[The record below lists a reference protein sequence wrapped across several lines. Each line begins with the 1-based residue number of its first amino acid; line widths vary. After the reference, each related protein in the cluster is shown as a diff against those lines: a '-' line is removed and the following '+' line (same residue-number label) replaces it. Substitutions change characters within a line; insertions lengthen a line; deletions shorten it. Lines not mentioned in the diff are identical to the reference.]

1 LQTYFNVY
9 IKKHSFLILDSY
21 IKTNGVSQ
29 SSTVYI
35 YSASLALD
43 KNHGTF
49 QHTTINVNG
58 WWKVEFIST
67 VFISQ
72 VEIINREDC
81 CQSVGDNLDIITT
94 FTAKGQTHH
103 TVCTNTGILGAG
115 KTLNCYRFAD
125 EMKIYK
131 HDGGHIHVAEVYI
144 YGLLVNTW

>member
-1 LQTYFNVY
+1 
-9 IKKHSFLILDSY
+9 LDSY

-67 VFISQ
+67 VFISR
-72 VEIINREDC
+72 VEIVNRVDC
-81 CQSVGDNLDIITT
+81 CKPKGDGLDIITT
-94 FTAKGQTHH
+94 LTGKGQTHH
-103 TVCTNTGILGAG
+103 TVCANTGILGAT
-115 KTLNCYRFAD
+115 KTLDCYHFAG
-125 EMKIYK
+125 EMKIY
-131 HDGGHIHVAEVYI
+131 HARDIVLPVHLAEVYI
-144 YGLLVNTW
+144 YGNLY